1 MDKELLNNTNKLY
14 TSDDLIG
21 KGGKFLI
28 LSANES
34 SVFCR
39 EKFSE
44 EQKMIAS
51 SAIDFAKEQIKPV
64 SSQLNNTLDEK
75 LSRKIFREVGE
86 LGFLGVDMPEEFGG
100 LELDK
105 TTSSIV
111 VDCLSSGESASIMVT
126 ISAHTG
132 IATLP
137 IIWYGTD
144 EQKQKYLPKL
154 GSGEFM
160 GCFALTEPGAGSD
173 VLAATT
179 KAELNKEN
187 THYILNGQKIYIT
200 NGGWA
205 DICIVFAMVDNKYT
219 AFIVEKDYEGFVVG
233 AEEKKLGIKGSSTAT
248 LFFENCKVPVE
259 NVLGEVGQGGP
270 IAFNVLY
277 PGRY

>member
-105 TTSSIV
+105 TTSTIV

-144 EQKQKYLPKL
+144 EQKQKYLKL
-154 GSGEFM
+154 KHRES
-160 GCFALTEPGAGSD
+160 
-173 VLAATT
+173 
-179 KAELNKEN
+179 
-187 THYILNGQKIYIT
+187 
-200 NGGWA
+200 
-205 DICIVFAMVDNKYT
+205 
-219 AFIVEKDYEGFVVG
+219 
-233 AEEKKLGIKGSSTAT
+233 
-248 LFFENCKVPVE
+248 
-259 NVLGEVGQGGP
+259 
-270 IAFNVLY
+270 
-277 PGRY
+277 